1 MHMPFPKLMPSGLDA
16 GDDYAQGW
24 SRTIVARP
32 VAIGLSVLFSIG
44 LLVIPIIDGFLGSWQ
59 EPAQKAREGIP
70 KVIGSLMGQ
79 RVNTSSLMD
88 ANNTALA
95 AIKSFET
102 ALEDSSA
109 LADVIRPPALDALL
123 RLGGAGS
130 EEAYIGRDG
139 WVFYRPDVDSLVM
152 RQEKS
157 NTAAQGIVDFAAQLA
172 ARGVRLVVVPIPGKA
187 TIHPEKLSTGKTV
200 FEDPVASPIVADLA
214 DKVGEAWKQRKAK
227 DGTLAPIAI
236 DATSRIWE
244 RKLETGEDQF
254 LKTDSHWTPGAMT
267 SIAKSVA
274 EEVLATG
281 IPVAPEELVAEGKEI
296 ASVGDTALMLELP
309 ASSPLRKAQSMTIEQ
324 IKTRDGNPWR
334 ANRVSPVLVLGD
346 SYSNIY
352 SADGLGWGG
361 GAGFAEQLSLQLN
374 HRVDKLARNDAG
386 AKSAREMLAA
396 EALQNPGWLEGK
408 KVVVWLMAAREFARG
423 DWSSVELPKV
433 DNLAASGQFFVV
445 PPGKTLDVTAR
456 VFAVGAMPVPG
467 DSPYADYLTALHLGE
482 LEDTASGRK
491 ISGEALAYIFTMRDR
506 KLLPVPGL
514 AEGQRVKL
522 SLSNYSERADKLDSL
537 NRGDL
542 QDFGVMMEEPNFAEW
557 IAPQ

>member
-1 MHMPFPKLMPSGLDA
+1 MHMPFSKLMPSGLDA

-79 RVNTSSLMD
+79 RVNTSSLME
-88 ANNTALA
+88 ANNAALA

-157 NTAAQGIVDFAAQLA
+157 NAAAQGIVDFAAQLA

-200 FEDPVASPIVADLA
+200 FENPVASPIVADLA
-214 DKVGEAWKQRKAK
+214 DTVGEAWKQRKAK
-227 DGTLAPIAI
+227 DDTLAPIAI

-267 SIAKSVA
+267 AIAKSVA

-296 ASVGDTALMLELP
+296 SSVGDTALMLELP

-396 EALQNPGWLEGK
+396 EAFRNLGWLEGK

-467 DSPYADYLTALHLGE
+467 DSPYADYLTALQLGE
-482 LEDTASGRK
+482 LEDTASGRR

-522 SLSNYSERADKLDSL
+522 RLSNYSERADKLDSL

>member
-1 MHMPFPKLMPSGLDA
+1 MHMPFSKLMPSGLDA

-79 RVNTSSLMD
+79 RVNTSSLID
-88 ANNTALA
+88 ANNAALA

-157 NTAAQGIVDFAAQLA
+157 NAAAQGIVDFAAQLA

-187 TIHPEKLSTGKTV
+187 TIHPEKLSAGKTV
-200 FEDPVASPIVADLA
+200 FENPVASPIVADLA

-227 DGTLAPIAI
+227 DGTLVPIAI

-244 RKLETGEDQF
+244 RKLGTGEDQF

-267 SIAKSVA
+267 AIAKSVA

-296 ASVGDTALMLELP
+296 SSVGDTALMLELP

-396 EALQNPGWLEGK
+396 EAFRNLGWLEGK

-445 PPGKTLDVTAR
+445 PPGETVDISAR
-456 VFAVGAMPVPG
+456 VLALGALPVPG

-522 SLSNYSERADKLDSL
+522 RLSNYSERADKLDSL

>member
-1 MHMPFPKLMPSGLDA
+1 MHMPFSKLMPSGLDA

-44 LLVIPIIDGFLGSWQ
+44 LLVIPIIDGFLGSWH
-59 EPAQKAREGIP
+59 EPAQKAGEGIP

-88 ANNTALA
+88 ANNAALA

-102 ALEDSSA
+102 SLEDSSA
-109 LADVIRPPALDALL
+109 LADVIRSPALDALL

-130 EEAYIGRDG
+130 EEAYIGWDG
-139 WVFYRPDVDSLVM
+139 WVFYRPDVDSFVM

-157 NTAAQGIVDFAAQLA
+157 NSAAQGIVDFAAQLA

-187 TIHPEKLSTGKTV
+187 TIHPEKLSAGKTV
-200 FEDPVASPIVADLA
+200 FENPVASPIVADLA
-214 DKVGEAWKQRKAK
+214 DKVAEAWKQRKAK
-227 DGTLAPIAI
+227 DGTLTPIAI

-267 SIAKSVA
+267 AIAKSVA
-274 EEVLATG
+274 KEVLATG
-281 IPVAPEELVAEGKEI
+281 IPAVPEELVAEGKEI
-296 ASVGDTALMLELP
+296 SSVGDTALMLELP

-423 DWSSVELPKV
+423 DWSSVQLPKV

-467 DSPYADYLTALHLGE
+467 DSPYADYLTALQLGE
-482 LEDTASGRK
+482 LEDTASGRR
-491 ISGEALAYIFTMRDR
+491 ISGETLAYIFTMRDR

-522 SLSNYSERADKLDSL
+522 RLSNYSERADKLDSL

>member
-1 MHMPFPKLMPSGLDA
+1 MHMPFSKLMPSGLDA

-88 ANNTALA
+88 ANNAALA

-130 EEAYIGRDG
+130 EEAYMGRDE

-157 NTAAQGIVDFAAQLA
+157 NAAAQGIVDFAAQLA

-187 TIHPEKLSTGKTV
+187 TIHPEKLSAGKTV
-200 FEDPVASPIVADLA
+200 FENPVASPIVADLA
-214 DKVGEAWKQRKAK
+214 DKVAEAWKQRKAK

-267 SIAKSVA
+267 AIAKSVA

-296 ASVGDTALMLELP
+296 SSVGDTALMLELP

-467 DSPYADYLTALHLGE
+467 DSPYADYLTALQLGE
-482 LEDTASGRK
+482 LEDTASGRR

-514 AEGQRVKL
+514 AQGQRVKL
-522 SLSNYSERADKLDSL
+522 RLSNYSERADKLDSL

>member
-1 MHMPFPKLMPSGLDA
+1 MHMPFSKLMPSGLDA

-157 NTAAQGIVDFAAQLA
+157 NAAAQGIVDFAAQLA
-172 ARGVRLVVVPIPGKA
+172 ARGIRLVVVPIPGKA
-187 TIHPEKLSTGKTV
+187 TIHPEKLSAGSV
-200 FEDPVASPIVADLA
+200 AFADPVTPPVVEDLA
-214 DKVGEAWKQRKAK
+214 DKVGEAWKQRTAK
-227 DGTLAPIAI
+227 DATLAPIAI

-267 SIAKSVA
+267 AIAKSVA
-274 EEVLATG
+274 KEVLATG
-281 IPVAPEELVAEGKEI
+281 IPAAPEELVAEGKEI
-296 ASVGDTALMLELP
+296 SSVGDTALMLELP

-396 EALQNPGWLEGK
+396 EAFRNLGWLEGK

-423 DWSSVELPKV
+423 DWSSVQLPKV

-467 DSPYADYLTALHLGE
+467 DSPYADYLTALQLGE
-482 LEDTASGRK
+482 LEDTASGRR

-522 SLSNYSERADKLDSL
+522 RLSNYSERADKLDSL

>member
-1 MHMPFPKLMPSGLDA
+1 MHMPFSKLMPSGPDA

-79 RVNTSSLMD
+79 RVNTPSLID
-88 ANNTALA
+88 ANNAALA

-130 EEAYIGRDG
+130 EEAYMGRDG

-157 NTAAQGIVDFAAQLA
+157 NAAAQGIVDFAAQLA

-187 TIHPEKLSTGKTV
+187 TIHPEKLSAGKTV
-200 FEDPVASPIVADLA
+200 FENPVASPIVADLA

-227 DGTLAPIAI
+227 DATLAPIAI

-267 SIAKSVA
+267 AIAKSVA
-274 EEVLATG
+274 KEVLATG
-281 IPVAPEELVAEGKEI
+281 IPAVPEELVAEGKEI
-296 ASVGDTALMLELP
+296 SSVGDTALMLELP

-423 DWSSVELPKV
+423 DWSSVQLPKV
-433 DNLAASGQFFVV
+433 DNLGASGQFFVV
-445 PPGKTLDVTAR
+445 PPGKTLDVMAR
-456 VFAVGAMPVPG
+456 VFAVGAMPMPG

-514 AEGQRVKL
+514 ADGQRVKL
-522 SLSNYSERADKLDSL
+522 RLSNYSERADKLDSL

-542 QDFGVMMEEPNFAEW
+542 EDFGVMMEEPNFAEW
-557 IAPQ
+557 IDPQ

>member
-1 MHMPFPKLMPSGLDA
+1 MHMPFSKLMPSGLDA

-59 EPAQKAREGIP
+59 EPAQKAREGIS

-79 RVNTSSLMD
+79 RSGASSLVD
-88 ANNTALA
+88 ANNATLG

-130 EEAYIGRDG
+130 EEAYMGRDE

-157 NTAAQGIVDFAAQLA
+157 NAAAQGIVDFAAQLA

-200 FEDPVASPIVADLA
+200 FENPVASPIVADLA

-296 ASVGDTALMLELP
+296 SSVGDTALMLELP

-423 DWSSVELPKV
+423 DWSSVQLPKV
-433 DNLAASGQFFVV
+433 DNLAASGQFFVA

-467 DSPYADYLTALHLGE
+467 DSPYADYLTALQLGE
-482 LEDTASGRK
+482 LEDTASGRR

-514 AEGQRVKL
+514 AQGQRVKL
-522 SLSNYSERADKLDSL
+522 RLSNYSERADKLDSL

>member
-1 MHMPFPKLMPSGLDA
+1 M
-16 GDDYAQGW
+16 
-24 SRTIVARP
+24 ARP

-79 RVNTSSLMD
+79 RVNASSLMD

-130 EEAYIGRDG
+130 EEAYMGRDE

-157 NTAAQGIVDFAAQLA
+157 NAAAQGIVDFAAQLA

-187 TIHPEKLSTGKTV
+187 TIHPEKLSAGKTV
-200 FEDPVASPIVADLA
+200 FENPVASPIVADLA

-267 SIAKSVA
+267 AIAKSVA
-274 EEVLATG
+274 KEVLATG

-296 ASVGDTALMLELP
+296 SSVGDTALMLELP

-467 DSPYADYLTALHLGE
+467 DSPYADYLTALQLGE
-482 LEDTASGRK
+482 LEDTASGRR

-522 SLSNYSERADKLDSL
+522 RLSNYSERADKLDSL

-542 QDFGVMMEEPNFAEW
+542 RDFGVMMEEPNFAEW
-557 IAPQ
+557 IATQ

>member
-1 MHMPFPKLMPSGLDA
+1 MHMPFSKLMPSGLDA

-157 NTAAQGIVDFAAQLA
+157 NAAAQGIVDFAAQLA

-200 FEDPVASPIVADLA
+200 FENPVASPIVADLA

-423 DWSSVELPKV
+423 DWSSVQLPKV

-467 DSPYADYLTALHLGE
+467 DSPYADYLTALQLGE
-482 LEDTASGRK
+482 LEDTASGRR

-514 AEGQRVKL
+514 AQGQRVKL
-522 SLSNYSERADKLDSL
+522 RLSNYSERADKLDSL

>member
-1 MHMPFPKLMPSGLDA
+1 MHMPFSKLMPSGLDA

-88 ANNTALA
+88 ANNAALA

-157 NTAAQGIVDFAAQLA
+157 NAAAQGIVDFAAQLG

-200 FEDPVASPIVADLA
+200 FENPVASPIVADLA
-214 DKVGEAWKQRKAK
+214 DTVGEAWKQRKAK
-227 DGTLAPIAI
+227 DDTLAPIAI

-267 SIAKSVA
+267 AIAKSVA
-274 EEVLATG
+274 KEVLATG

-296 ASVGDTALMLELP
+296 SSVGDTALMLELP

-433 DNLAASGQFFVV
+433 DNLAASGQFFVA

-467 DSPYADYLTALHLGE
+467 DSPYADYLTALQLGE
-482 LEDTASGRK
+482 LEDTASGRR

-522 SLSNYSERADKLDSL
+522 RLSNYSERADKLDSL

>member
-1 MHMPFPKLMPSGLDA
+1 MHMPFSKLMPSGLDA

-88 ANNTALA
+88 ANNAALA

-157 NTAAQGIVDFAAQLA
+157 NAAAQGIVDFAAQLA

-200 FEDPVASPIVADLA
+200 FENPVASPIVADLA

-296 ASVGDTALMLELP
+296 SSVGDTALMLELP

-396 EALQNPGWLEGK
+396 EAFRNLGWLEGK

-433 DNLAASGQFFVV
+433 DNLAASGQFFVA

-522 SLSNYSERADKLDSL
+522 RLSNYSERADKLDSL

>member
-1 MHMPFPKLMPSGLDA
+1 MHMPFSKLMPSGLDA

-79 RVNTSSLMD
+79 RVNTSLLME
-88 ANNTALA
+88 ANNAALA
-95 AIKSFET
+95 AIKSVET

-157 NTAAQGIVDFAAQLA
+157 NAAAQGIVDFAAQLA

-187 TIHPEKLSTGKTV
+187 TIHPEKLSAGKTV
-200 FEDPVASPIVADLA
+200 FENPVASPIVADLA
-214 DKVGEAWKQRKAK
+214 DTVGEAWKQRKAK
-227 DGTLAPIAI
+227 DDTLAPIAI

-267 SIAKSVA
+267 AIAKSVA
-274 EEVLATG
+274 KEVLATG

-296 ASVGDTALMLELP
+296 SSVGDTALMLELP

-396 EALQNPGWLEGK
+396 EAFRNLGWLEGK

-423 DWSSVELPKV
+423 DWSSVQLPKV
-433 DNLAASGQFFVV
+433 DNLAASGHFFVV

-456 VFAVGAMPVPG
+456 VFAVGAMPVPS
-467 DSPYADYLTALHLGE
+467 DSPYADYLTALQLGE
-482 LEDTASGRK
+482 LEDTASGRR
-491 ISGEALAYIFTMRDR
+491 ISGEALAYMFTMRDR

-522 SLSNYSERADKLDSL
+522 RLSNYSERADKLDSL